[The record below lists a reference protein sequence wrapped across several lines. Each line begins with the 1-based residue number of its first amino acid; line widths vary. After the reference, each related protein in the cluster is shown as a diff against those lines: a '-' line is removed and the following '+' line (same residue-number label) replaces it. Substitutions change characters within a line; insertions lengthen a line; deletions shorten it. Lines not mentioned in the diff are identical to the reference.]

1 MYAWRARRKRVILA
15 ATMSHPTSSAVRSQ
29 ILLWGAVFCCAAPR
43 PARAQTPAHP
53 GGELAAAPP
62 APYKTPPPEDI
73 DALLRRFSEIH
84 LFGSAAVNWRNVGPR
99 TPGYETQIQNE
110 VYLADM
116 YFGAEGPVLRDVPFR
131 LELNVPT
138 AMQGEIR
145 LYQMYAEYDR
155 THRIRLQAGKFLVPF
170 GRYNEFYRPDQY
182 LTVTRPLLF
191 ASPDSIDLVVRPNS
205 PRPPVSA
212 GYTDVGARFS
222 WYPVRVHPLIP
233 DEITAFV
240 VNGLGESTNRSRT
253 FPNPQNLGIPGP
265 PTNGVTDDFG
275 HQNNNLAD
283 NNNSKSFGGRMV
295 FALGD
300 MRLPFPIPERDADL
314 DGVLV
319 GLSAMGGQYDLE
331 GALNYQM
338 WDMNWSFQYQGISFS
353 GEAEYSTDQFLN
365 PLIDPSTGLPFNP
378 ARQIRLR
385 EELYGY
391 YAQASFPI
399 LRAPKLGR
407 RLTGVLAYNQ
417 MYRRGPLLDFLLNY
431 NDGTT
436 TFPSMTAYRVD
447 TTYVQTQID
456 KYTAALNYQL
466 SEHFALK
473 GEYSYW
479 VMTHA
484 TVASSTSLGYH
495 NIYQGAFSLVMGF

>member
-1 MYAWRARRKRVILA
+1 MTHR
-15 ATMSHPTSSAVRSQ
+15 TSSTVACQ
-29 ILLWGAVFCCAAPR
+29 ILLGAALFAAPAGARADDGAGSFTAPR
-43 PARAQTPAHP
+43 PY
-53 GGELAAAPP
+53 AALPP
-62 APYKTPPPEDI
+62 ADI
-73 DALLRRFSEIH
+73 DVLLKRLRDIH
-84 LFGSAAVNWRNVGPR
+84 LFGSASINWRNVGPR
-99 TPGYETQIQNE
+99 TPGFETQIQNE

-116 YFGAEGPVLRDVPFR
+116 YFGAEGPVLEGVPFH
-131 LELNVPT
+131 LEMNVPT
-138 AMQGEIR
+138 ALQGNVQ
-145 LYQMYAEYDR
+145 LYQMFAEYDR
-155 THRIRLQAGKFLVPF
+155 VHRIRLQAGKFLVPF
-170 GRYNEFYRPDQY
+170 GRYNELYRPDQF

-212 GYTDVGARFS
+212 GYADLGARIS

-233 DEITAFV
+233 DELTAYV
-240 VNGLGESTNRSRT
+240 VNGLGESTNRSRA

-283 NNNSKSFGGRMV
+283 NNNSKAVGARAV

-314 DGVLV
+314 DGVLL
-319 GLSAMGGQYDLE
+319 GFSGMSGQYDLE

-353 GEAEYSTDQFLN
+353 GEAEYSVDQFLN
-365 PLIDPSTGLPFNP
+365 PLMNPANPTFNP
-378 ARQIRLR
+378 AIAPVQQVRLR
-385 EELYGY
+385 EEIYGY
-391 YAQASFPI
+391 YAQAAFPI
-399 LRAPKLGR
+399 LRHPKYGR
-407 RLTGVLAYNQ
+407 RLTGVLVYNQ
-417 MYRRGPLLDFLLNY
+417 LYRRGPLLDFLLNV

-436 TFPSMTAYRVD
+436 TFPSMTAVRAGA
-447 TTYVQTQID
+447 TQVQTQID
-456 KYTAALNYQL
+456 KYTGALNYQL

-473 GEYSYW
+473 FDYSYW
-479 VMTHA
+479 VMTRA
-484 TVASSTSLGYH
+484 TVVTATSLGNH